1 MLYQLANNVSPCLKI
16 LGCLAVSVCWFN
28 PAAGA
33 SLDQLSSGADLLGAG
48 IFPASFYLDFLLTYP
63 AAGGITVRRGCPAN
77 Q

>member
-33 SLDQLSSGADLLGAG
+33 SLDQLSSGADSLGAG
-48 IFPASFYLDFLLTYP
+48 IFPASFYLNFVVDRF
-63 AAGGITVRRGCPAN
+63 GGGMA
-77 Q
+77 